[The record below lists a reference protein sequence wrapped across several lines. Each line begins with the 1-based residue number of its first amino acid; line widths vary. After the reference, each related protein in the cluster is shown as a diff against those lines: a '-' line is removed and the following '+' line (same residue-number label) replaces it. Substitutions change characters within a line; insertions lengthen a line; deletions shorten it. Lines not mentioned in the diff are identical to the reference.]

1 MRALQPSAGCRRPL
15 VRALQP
21 SAGSLLQLRS
31 ARGHHPAAAAA
42 APASIARPPLE
53 PPPPA
58 FVGSGAI
65 VAAGSSQPTSL
76 FEVTHRAAGYN
87 EAGVAKLATT
97 RRATGLGSSTNIYTR
112 GHRVRRASPFQFRRG
127 GAPSPGPSRRPGGRR
142 CVLLSLLREL
152 FPNPPFG
159 VAAVVRAPR
168 YRHGLLAVAS
178 SNGVGWSLL
187 PGCSCAFG
195 TRRSLFRGW
204 VMGIQRI

>member
-1 MRALQPSAGCRRPL
+1 MRTLQPSAGCRRPL
-15 VRALQP
+15 CGR
-21 SAGSLLQLRS
+21 SSRLLGLSFNCGRHGVITP
-31 ARGHHPAAAAA
+31 RP
-42 APASIARPPLE
+42 RPPLLLQSLGHRSSRRRLLL
-53 PPPPA
+53 
-58 FVGSGAI
+58 GSGAI

-112 GHRVRRASPFQFRRG
+112 GHRVRRASSFQFRRG

-195 TRRSLFRGW
+195 TRRSLFIEVG
-204 VMGIQRI
+204 

>member
-1 MRALQPSAGCRRPL
+1 MVRLTHAEFYLARTDSHPRSSWTRYAL
-15 VRALQP
+15 
-21 SAGSLLQLRS
+21 
-31 ARGHHPAAAAA
+31 HHDG
-42 APASIARPPLE
+42 E
-53 PPPPA
+53 DD
-58 FVGSGAI
+58 
-65 VAAGSSQPTSL
+65 
-76 FEVTHRAAGYN
+76 
-87 EAGVAKLATT
+87 KLATT
-97 RRATGLGSSTNIYTR
+97 RRATGLGSSSTIYTR
-112 GHRVRRASPFQFRRG
+112 GRRGHRASPFRFWRG
-127 GAPSPGPSRRPGGRR
+127 GAPGPGPSRRPGGRR